1 MGEIDAT
8 WHSVR
13 KGQIF
18 YTDGIF
24 RTEKYDLGDTVRGID

>member
-8 WHSVR
+8 WHAVR
-13 KGQIF
+13 KGEIL

-24 RTEKYDLGDTVRGID
+24 RTEKYRYSGGVTGID